1 MAPADPRDGLIF
13 CEHWRCRLSTRACA
27 ARHRNA
33 KRGPA
38 RYGHRSIEP
47 PGCYDT
53 HCRDCPIGAK
63 NARKERDMRRK
74 QTPPVAYHGT
84 PVENI
89 AALQADHLSLLLGDE
104 LASAVIRR
112 AQSAKSDVS
121 DHLRQIVAEYL
132 YLESIGA

>member
-1 MAPADPRDGLIF
+1 
-13 CEHWRCRLSTRACA
+13 
-27 ARHRNA
+27 
-33 KRGPA
+33 
-38 RYGHRSIEP
+38 
-47 PGCYDT
+47 
-53 HCRDCPIGAK
+53 
-63 NARKERDMRRK
+63 MRRK
-74 QTPPVAYHGT
+74 QTPPFAYHGT